1 MVLHER
7 CGAGHVRARSRCG
20 RADAERT
27 TAARR
32 VVCSFRTQERSST
45 LDRPQSVS
53 SVQAERSFAKSQVV
67 LRHTNPSRTLIRQ
80 NPENQA
86 PVLLCTTETAI
97 RFHGPK
103 PQYYCVLQQPDSR
116 GRAPD
121 PSTTVYTTEAR
132 FQGPSRVWLQGQYYC
147 LLQQPNSKSWAPHDW
162 GLGLQARLLLCTTE
176 TQSAEPFWASSDIF
190 CSQAASLLL
199 LHYIAQ
205 CTDGKLFLD
214 FALAVYSGLNWCGL
228 EDLLSAA
235 SPPL

>member
-1 MVLHER
+1 MLIQNSR
-7 CGAGHVRARSRCG
+7 TKQHVGPPPIRFLC
-20 RADAERT
+20 
-27 TAARR
+27 
-32 VVCSFRTQERSST
+32 
-45 LDRPQSVS
+45 
-53 SVQAERSFAKSQVV
+53 
-67 LRHTNPSRTLIRQ
+67 PSRTFFRQ
-80 NPENQA
+80 KPSCTKTHEPKQNVDSPKPREPGPSTTLYYRDSNPIPRPQA
-86 PVLLCTTETAI
+86 PVLLCTTAT
-97 RFHGPK
+97 RFQGSGPR
-103 PQYYCVLQQPDSR
+103 PQYYCVYDRSPIPRPVS
-116 GRAPD
+116 GVAPG
-121 PSTTVYTTEAR
+121 PVLLSATATQ
-132 FQGPSRVWLQGQYYC
+132 FQEL
-147 LLQQPNSKSWAPHDW
+147 APHDW